1 MILSLISY
9 IIQDEY
15 VIRFKDS
22 LLMQNFVA
30 SHKNIVKK
38 QVYGLNAL
46 VIKAKDPPKITSDIL
61 YIQNAINYR
70 INYIPND
77 SLFRKYQWNAYIT
90 YLDKAWDITTG
101 STNIGIAVVDQGIDY
116 EHPDLASQFDILNK
130 GYDFVDNDD
139 DPLPNKNIS
148 SEIHG
153 THVAGIISATT
164 NNFIG
169 IAGVGN
175 FRLYSYRACDI
186 TGNCSDYNV
195 ASAIIMASKNPN
207 VRVINLSLGSS
218 IGSSVIKE
226 AIDTAVKY
234 GKILVAAAGNDGGSV
249 NYPAAYDSVIAVG
262 AWDTT
267 GRKAG
272 FSSWGDKLDIMAP
285 GVWVISTVNSN
296 LQATNSCGM
305 NEVLKGYACLTGTS
319 MASPF
324 IAGVVGLILSI
335 SPNLNFK
342 QVLNILCSSVEDA
355 DDIGFDRRTGC
366 GLVNVH
372 KALIKAQT
380 Y

>member
-1 MILSLISY
+1 MILSLIFHV
-9 IIQDEY
+9 IENEY
-15 VIRFKDS
+15 VIRFKSESAVQSFLIRYKD
-22 LLMQNFVA
+22 
-30 SHKNIVKK
+30 IVKK

-46 VIKAKDPPKITSDIL
+46 VVKTKYPPKITSDIL

-77 SLFRKYQWNAYIT
+77 SLFRKYQWNAYVT

-101 STNIGIAVVDQGIDY
+101 STSIGIAVVDQGVDY
-116 EHPDLASQFDILNK
+116 EHPDLTSQFDMSNK

-139 DPLPNKNIS
+139 DPLPNKSIV

-153 THVAGIISATT
+153 THVAGIIAATM
-164 NNFIG
+164 NNSIG

-175 FRLYSYRACDI
+175 FRLYSYRACDTI
-186 TGNCSDYNV
+186 GNCSDYNV

-207 VRVINLSLGSS
+207 VKIINLSLGSS
-218 IGSSVIKE
+218 IGSNVIEE
-226 AIDTAVKY
+226 AIDTAIKY

-272 FSSWGDKLDIMAP
+272 FSSWGNKLDIMAP
-285 GVWVISTVNSN
+285 GVWVTSTINSN

-319 MASPF
+319 MAAPF
-324 IAGVVGLILSI
+324 VSGVVGLILTI
-335 SPNLNFK
+335 RPDLNFK
-342 QVLNILCSSVEDA
+342 QVLNILCDSAEDV
-355 DDIGFDRRTGC
+355 DDNGFDRRTGC
-366 GLVNVH
+366 GLLNVH
-372 KALIKAQT
+372 RVLLRAQA